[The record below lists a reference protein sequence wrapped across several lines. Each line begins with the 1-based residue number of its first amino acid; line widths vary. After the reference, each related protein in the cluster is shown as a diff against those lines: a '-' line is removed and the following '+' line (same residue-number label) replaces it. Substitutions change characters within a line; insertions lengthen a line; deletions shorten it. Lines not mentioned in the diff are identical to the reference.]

1 MLNQSGVTTKFY
13 ANHEYNKGIPLFWQ
27 EDKRNI
33 KHDEHSLLRA
43 SKRYPDYH
51 SNKRII
57 CDYYFL
63 YWDIISTEPKAEM
76 FPSKDIWL
84 CAVSAAMSAI
94 IVLLVFV
101 LLSRCGNQA
110 MRTRKVPQEHDERM
124 G

>member
-1 MLNQSGVTTKFY
+1 M
-13 ANHEYNKGIPLFWQ
+13 
-27 EDKRNI
+27 
-33 KHDEHSLLRA
+33 RA
-43 SKRYPDYH
+43 SKRYSDYH

-76 FPSKDIWL
+76 FFPSKDIWL